1 MDFEKTLKKL
11 EEILDDIENKDLSL
25 DDLVRVYED
34 GNKLARLCKEKLNKA
49 EKKISLIVDDKKKI
63 IIKKI
68 KWIFYVLVM

>member
-1 MDFEKTLKKL
+1 MYQTLKKL

-25 DDLVRVYED
+25 DDLVRIFED

-49 EKKISLIVDDKKKI
+49 EKKISLIIDDKKKI

-68 KWIFYVLVM
+68 K